1 MIRWGDII
9 ESWSQLYD
17 KFKVNREY
25 RTKSWSSDEEY
36 RKDQEVLVEKIDE
49 LDAKVI
55 PEIKKVINEAYPE
68 VEFVAFDSRF
78 HNADEKKVGN
88 VLVRG
93 ADSETKLMEIAAWFE
108 RSTAYTIE
116 VFRIED
122 LPEELRKKF

>member
-9 ESWSQLYD
+9 ESWAQLYD
-17 KFKVNREY
+17 KFRVNREY
-25 RTKSWSSDEEY
+25 KTKSWSNEEDY
-36 RKDQEVLVEKIDE
+36 LKEQNALVVKIDE
-49 LDAKVI
+49 LDNKVI

-68 VEFVAFDSRF
+68 IEFIAFDSRF

-122 LPEELRKKF
+122 LPEEVRKKF